1 MKKSERYIC
10 TIRNMV
16 YYMPIFTV
24 NNSYDNT
31 KSTIIDTSTSVGN
44 KIKCNRDGWQ
54 ALTIDSS
61 LHLGCFFNKI

>member
-44 KIKCNRDGWQ
+44 KIKCNRDG
-54 ALTIDSS
+54 
-61 LHLGCFFNKI
+61 